1 MKKLIVLSTVFFVAM
16 SAVLSPGLYAQ
27 DSIEEIVV
35 TGSNIQRTGYS
46 AISPVQVK
54 NRDEMLAEGA
64 KTITDFA
71 INLPVNIGSEFQTES
86 GDLIGTA
93 QSGTPLFFFANL
105 EAQGD
110 LMEIAHS
117 DARKLI
123 LEDPKLQG
131 DRGRAARVLLWLME
145 KNEVVKLLKVG

>member
-1 MKKLIVLSTVFFVAM
+1 MKKSIIGLLVLPFI
-16 SAVLSPGLYAQ
+16 LSLNISGQ
-27 DSIEEIVV
+27 ESSNNEIEEIVV

-93 QSGTPLFFFANL
+93 QFNL
-105 EAQGD
+105 RGLGLGSTLTLINGRRGGISTVADGGV
-110 LMEIAHS
+110 INF
-117 DARKLI
+117 LI
-123 LEDPKLQG
+123 LISFLC
-131 DRGRAARVLLWLME
+131 L
-145 KNEVVKLLKVG
+145 